1 MFSTFIF
8 KMFLFTQN
16 LLMFLIQERK
26 GTEFKLKLA
35 ETFNISYTRIER
47 VQIVYLFTVYLIS
60 S

>member
-1 MFSTFIF
+1 
-8 KMFLFTQN
+8 MFLFTQN
-16 LLMFLIQERK
+16 LMFLIQERK